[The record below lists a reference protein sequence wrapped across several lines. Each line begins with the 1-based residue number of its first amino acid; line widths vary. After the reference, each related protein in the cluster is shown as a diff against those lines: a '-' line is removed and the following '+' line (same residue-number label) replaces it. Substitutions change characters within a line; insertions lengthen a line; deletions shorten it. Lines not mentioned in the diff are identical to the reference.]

1 MKLLKFIDQAIERM
15 TIILLVSGVALMLSF
30 SLMTIVLRWFESS
43 FLWLDPLVRHLVFL
57 CTFLGG
63 VMATG
68 RGSHIGIDIVSKTLE
83 VQGRENWLVHIKRMI
98 SLVSFVTLVWL
109 IQASYQFMTIE
120 LEYGRASFL
129 GIHSGVLVGI
139 IPAGFALI
147 AYRFFYLFIAS
158 FSRES
163 LEEQKA
169 KEVVTP

>member
-1 MKLLKFIDQAIERM
+1 MIKLLKIIDQSIEKL
-15 TIILLVSGVALMLSF
+15 TVVLLVAGVALMLSF

-83 VQGRENWLVHIKRMI
+83 VQGKENWLIPIKRVI
-98 SLVSFVTLVWL
+98 ALVSFLTLIWL
-109 IQASYQFMTIE
+109 IQASYLFMTIE

-158 FSRES
+158 FSE
-163 LEEQKA
+163 LEKV
-169 KEVVTP
+169 EVTR

>member
-1 MKLLKFIDQAIERM
+1 MIKLFKIIDQSIEKL
-15 TIILLVSGVALMLSF
+15 TVVLLVAGVAMMLIF
-30 SLMTIVLRWFESS
+30 ALMTIVLRWFESS

-83 VQGRENWLVHIKRMI
+83 VQGKENWLIPMKRII
-98 SLVSFVTLVWL
+98 SLVSFLTLLWL
-109 IQASYQFMTIE
+109 IQASYLFMTIE

-129 GIHSGVLVGI
+129 GLHSGVLVGI

-158 FSRES
+158 FSRAETS
-163 LEEQKA
+163 
-169 KEVVTP
+169 EVNP

>member
-1 MKLLKFIDQAIERM
+1 MIKFLKIIDQSIEKL
-15 TIILLVSGVALMLSF
+15 TVVLLVTGVALMLSF

-83 VQGRENWLVHIKRMI
+83 VQGRERWLLPIKRLI
-98 SLVSFVTLVWL
+98 SLVSFVTLLWL
-109 IQASYQFMTIE
+109 IQASYLFMTIE

-139 IPAGFALI
+139 IPVGFALI
-147 AYRFFYLFIAS
+147 AYRFFYLFMAS
-158 FSRES
+158 FSSTET
-163 LEEQKA
+163 
-169 KEVVTP
+169 VGVTE

>member
-1 MKLLKFIDQAIERM
+1 VIKLLKIIDQSIEKL
-15 TIILLVSGVALMLSF
+15 TVVLLVAGVALMLSF

-83 VQGRENWLVHIKRMI
+83 VQGKENWLIPIKRVI
-98 SLVSFVTLVWL
+98 ALVSFLTLIWL
-109 IQASYQFMTIE
+109 IQASYLFMTIE

-158 FSRES
+158 FSE
-163 LEEQKA
+163 LEKV
-169 KEVVTP
+169 EVTR